1 MPTRQ
6 TSLLPGSSTRA
17 AGSFGQIVTGSERPL
32 RDLVKRAAIAT
43 DSDVAMLTFLDGE
56 VEWCK
61 CCEGA
66 AVGEWPRGS
75 SLWAPLRTGQSAS
88 RDASVRV
95 IPNLEDLSGW
105 QRHPLRAEAPELS
118 AAALAPVL
126 DAEGDLAGMLSV
138 FSMGQREYSQSDRE
152 ALTNLARLVST
163 RLMLQR
169 STDAG
174 SIRSSAVPSTSS
186 RQKPAEPKAQPVVEP
201 DAKLIAGSAR
211 PAAAPPPRPTDEA
224 QVGQTVLASE
234 LQQLSQQLEKE
245 IATRKST
252 EAELMH
258 ERSFSDAAIGA
269 LPGAFFMFTHGGK
282 MLRWNRSFTEVTGF
296 SDPEVRARAPI
307 DFLMTE
313 DQPLAMKAIALVFS
327 ERREVTIEARFQ
339 SKSGQVT
346 PYLFTGRPCELDGET
361 VLMGVGRD
369 ITDRK
374 RAEQQLK
381 QTKERLHLA
390 LTGSGLAMW
399 DWDLSTDTVYFNEGW
414 GSLLGATPREAI
426 HRGEEVFDWNHPD
439 DREIFRSALVA
450 AIKGESEFFTAEY
463 RVQNDHGAWVW
474 IHTRGKVTDRDENGQ
489 ATRMTGVSENI
500 TERKAA
506 EERAEFLATRDP
518 LTGLPNRMLLND
530 RLERGIAAATRSKKK
545 LAFMFIDLDRFKLI
559 NDSLGH
565 HVGDELLKQVASR
578 LASCVRATDTVAR
591 LGGDEF
597 AVILEELNDEQG
609 AKQVAENMV
618 AGLSAPIFSGN
629 LQLNTS
635 GSIGI
640 GVFPNDGRD
649 SATLMKNAD
658 AAMYHAKEKGRNNF
672 QFFSAD
678 MNARVLEHLSIENW
692 LRKAVHQ
699 EELVLFYQPRVDFE
713 TGEMV
718 GVEALLRWRHPRRGM
733 LTPDKFI
740 PVAEE
745 SGLIISIGEWVLNEA
760 MGQVHEWQRAGLS
773 DLKVSVNL
781 SVRQIRDSDA
791 FLKVVDEALKRTGLN
806 PRFLELELTETLLMQ
821 NTKEKMALLNR
832 LGEQGI
838 SLSIDDFGT
847 GYSSLYYLKT
857 LPVDSL
863 KIDGS
868 FVRDIVVDPNDEAII
883 RAIVAMAHS
892 MQLRVVAE
900 AVETDA
906 QFTALKMLGCDEYQG
921 YLASAPLAVDEFEER
936 YLPGML

>member
-1 MPTRQ
+1 MATQQRD
-6 TSLLPGSSTRA
+6 LFSSTSIRA
-17 AGSFGQIVTGSERPL
+17 AGSFGRVVSGSERPL

-43 DSDVAMLTFLDGE
+43 DADVAMLSFLDGD

-66 AVGEWPRGS
+66 AVGEWPRS
-75 SLWAPLRTGQSAS
+75 ASLWAPLPGQRTPVDPGVQVMPAL
-88 RDASVRV
+88 D
-95 IPNLEDLSGW
+95 DLSGW
-105 QRHPLRAEAPELS
+105 RGHPLQAELPELS
-118 AAALAPVL
+118 CAAMAPVL
-126 DAEGDLAGMLSV
+126 DADGLVAGMLAV
-138 FSMGQREYSQSDRE
+138 FTIAPREYSQAECESL
-152 ALTNLARLVST
+152 ANLARLVST

-169 STDAG
+169 STSVEATP
-174 SIRSSAVPSTSS
+174 RAEVTAKPA
-186 RQKPAEPKAQPVVEP
+186 RQKPRAEPVV
-201 DAKLIAGSAR
+201 
-211 PAAAPPPRPTDEA
+211 PT
-224 QVGQTVLASE
+224 TVLAVPGPAGPELIDQGALPGE
-234 LQQLSQQLEKE
+234 LQRLSQLLEEEKAGRKSVQTQLE
-245 IATRKST
+245 R
-252 EAELMH
+252 
-258 ERSFSDAAIGA
+258 ERSFSEAAIAA
-269 LPGAFFMFTHGGK
+269 LPGAFYMFNQAGR
-282 MLRWNRSFTEVTGF
+282 MLRWNRSFTDASGYDDAEVA
-296 SDPEVRARAPI
+296 ARKPV
-307 DFLMTE
+307 DFLIPE
-313 DQPLAMKAIALVFS
+313 DQPAVMKAIAKVFS
-327 ERREVTIEARFQ
+327 ERREVTIEARFLH
-339 SKSGQVT
+339 KSGEIS
-346 PYLFTGRPCELDGET
+346 PYLFTGRAIDVDGET
-361 VLMGVGRD
+361 VLIGVGRD
-369 ITDRK
+369 ISDRK
-374 RAEQQLK
+374 RAEQQLL

-399 DWDLSTDTVYFNEGW
+399 DWDLVTNTVYFNEGW
-414 GSLLGATPREAI
+414 GSLLGAAAREAI
-426 HRGEEVFDWNHPD
+426 HRGTEVFDWNHPD
-439 DREIFRSALVA
+439 DKEIFRVALAA

-463 RVQNDHGAWVW
+463 RVQNDRGEWVW
-474 IHTRGKVTDRDENGQ
+474 IHTRGKVTERDDQGM
-489 ATRMTGVSENI
+489 AMRMTGVSENI

-506 EERAEFLATRDP
+506 EDRAEFLATRDP

-530 RLERGIAAATRSKKK
+530 RLEQGIAAAARSKKK
-545 LAFMFIDLDRFKLI
+545 LAFMFIDLDRFKFI

-565 HVGDELLKQVASR
+565 HIGDELLKQVASR
-578 LASCVRATDTVAR
+578 LTSCVRATDTVAR

-597 AVILEELNDEQG
+597 AVILEDLKDEAG
-609 AKQVAENMV
+609 VRQVAENMIS
-618 AGLSAPIFSGN
+618 GLAAPIFTGN

-640 GVFPNDGRD
+640 GVFPDDGRD

-678 MNARVLEHLSIENW
+678 MNTRVLERLSIENY

-699 EELVLFYQPRVDFE
+699 DELVLYYQPRVDFE

-740 PVAEE
+740 SVAEE
-745 SGLIISIGEWVLNEA
+745 SGLIIGVGEWVLNEA
-760 MGQVHEWQRAGLS
+760 MGQVHEWQRAGMS
-773 DLKVSVNL
+773 ELKVSVNL
-781 SVRQIRDSDA
+781 SVSQIRDADA
-791 FLKVVDEALKRTGLN
+791 FMAVVDEALKRTGLN

-821 NTKEKMALLNR
+821 NIKEKTELLNR
-832 LGEQGI
+832 LGEKGI

-857 LPVDSL
+857 LPVDSV

-868 FVRDIVVDPNDEAII
+868 FVRDIVIDPNDEAII

-906 QFTALKMLGCDEYQG
+906 QFTALKSLGCDEYQG

>member
-1 MPTRQ
+1 MATLQ
-6 TSLLPGSSTRA
+6 HNLFTGSANRV
-17 AGSFGQIVTGSERPL
+17 AGSFGLIVTGSERPL

-43 DSDVAMLTFLDGE
+43 GADVAMLTFLDGD

-61 CCEGA
+61 CCEGS
-66 AVGEWPRGS
+66 AVGEWPRTS
-75 SLWAPLRTGQSAS
+75 SLWAPLRAGPSPGKET
-88 RDASVRV
+88 SVLV

-105 QRHPLRAEAPELS
+105 RHHPLHSEAPELS
-118 AAALAPVL
+118 TAALAPVF
-126 DAEGDLAGMLSV
+126 DAEGEVAGMLSV
-138 FSMGQREYSQSDRE
+138 FSMGQREYSHSDRD

-174 SIRSSAVPSTSS
+174 SVRSDGAPTTRSRQRPAVP
-186 RQKPAEPKAQPVVEP
+186 Q
-201 DAKLIAGSAR
+201 
-211 PAAAPPPRPTDEA
+211 PPPSVKADTGKIAADASPMAVPPVRSAHSEPIDRGA
-224 QVGQTVLASE
+224 LASE
-234 LQQLSQQLEKE
+234 LHRLSQTLDQE
-245 IATRKST
+245 IANRKS
-252 EAELMH
+252 AESALLR
-258 ERSFSDAAIGA
+258 ERSFSDAAIGI

-282 MLRWNRSFTEVTGF
+282 MLRWNRSFTDVTRF
-296 SDPEVRARAPI
+296 SDQEVAERAPI
-307 DFLMTE
+307 DFIAAE
-313 DQPLAMKAIALVFS
+313 DQPQVMKAIAIVFS

-346 PYLFTGRPCELDGET
+346 PYLFTGRPCELNGET
-361 VLMGVGRD
+361 VLMGMGRD

-381 QTKERLHLA
+381 QTRERLHLA

-399 DWDLSTDTVYFNEGW
+399 DWDLATNTVYFNEGW
-414 GSLLGATPREAI
+414 GSLLGTTPREAI
-426 HRGEEVFDWNHPD
+426 HLGDEVFDWNHPD
-439 DREIFRSALVA
+439 DREIFRSALA
-450 AIKGESEFFTAEY
+450 AAVKGEKEFFTAEY
-463 RVQNDHGAWVW
+463 RVQNDHGAWLW
-474 IHTRGKVTDRDENGQ
+474 IHTRGKVTYRDEKGQ
-489 ATRMTGVSENI
+489 ASRMTGVSENI

-506 EERAEFLATRDP
+506 VERAEFLATRDP

-672 QFFSAD
+672 QFFAAD

-699 EELVLFYQPRVDFE
+699 DELVLFYQPRVDFE

-791 FLKVVDEALKRTGLN
+791 FLRVVDEALKRTGLN

-832 LGEQGI
+832 LGERGI

-868 FVRDIVVDPNDEAII
+868 FVRDIVIDPNDEAII

-921 YLASAPLAVDEFEER
+921 YLASAPLPVDEFEER
-936 YLPGML
+936 YLPGVL

>member
-1 MPTRQ
+1 MATQQRD
-6 TSLLPGSSTRA
+6 LFSSTSIRA
-17 AGSFGQIVTGSERPL
+17 AGSFGRLVSGSERPL

-43 DSDVAMLTFLDGE
+43 DADVAMLSFLDGD

-66 AVGEWPRGS
+66 AVGEWQRAT
-75 SLWAPLRTGQSAS
+75 SLWAPLRGTNTPIDPDTQ
-88 RDASVRV
+88 V
-95 IPNLEDLSGW
+95 IPSLSDLSGW
-105 QRHPLRAEAPELS
+105 QDHPLRVEVPELAS
-118 AAALAPVL
+118 AAMAPVL
-126 DAEGDLAGMLSV
+126 DADGFVAGMLTV
-138 FSMGQREYSQSDRE
+138 FSLSSREYSQAERE
-152 ALTNLARLVST
+152 SLANLARLIST

-169 STDAG
+169 ASDRADAA
-174 SIRSSAVPSTSS
+174 SPNEEKAPRAA
-186 RQKPAEPKAQPVVEP
+186 RQKPGAEAPAVPPSDPQATTPAP
-201 DAKLIAGSAR
+201 AR
-211 PAAAPPPRPTDEA
+211 TGDGEQIDQGA
-224 QVGQTVLASE
+224 LASE
-234 LQQLSQQLEKE
+234 LQRLAQQLEE
-245 IATRKST
+245 EVAGRQNAQNQL
-252 EAELMH
+252 ER
-258 ERSFSDAAIGA
+258 ERSFSDAAIA
-269 LPGAFFMFTHGGK
+269 SLPGAFYMFNQAGR
-282 MLRWNRSFTEVTGF
+282 MLRWNKNFTEASGY
-296 SDPEVRARAPI
+296 DDAEVAERKPV
-307 DFLMTE
+307 DFVIPE
-313 DQPLAMKAIALVFS
+313 DQPLVMKAIARVFS
-327 ERREVTIEARFQ
+327 ERREVTIEARFLH
-339 SKSGQVT
+339 KSGEVV
-346 PYLFTGRPCELDGET
+346 PYLFTGRPTDFDGET
-361 VLMGVGRD
+361 VLIGVGRD
-369 ITDRK
+369 ISDRK
-374 RAEQQLK
+374 RAEHQLM

-399 DWDLSTDTVYFNEGW
+399 DWDLNTNTVYFNEGW
-414 GSLLGATPREAI
+414 GALLGAASREAI
-426 HRGEEVFDWNHPD
+426 HRGDEVFAWNHPD
-439 DREIFRSALVA
+439 DKEIFRSALA
-450 AIKGESEFFTAEY
+450 AAVKGDSEFFTAEY
-463 RVQNDHGAWVW
+463 RVQNDSGEWVW
-474 IHTRGKVTDRDENGQ
+474 IHTRGKVTERGEDGQ
-489 ATRMTGVSENI
+489 AGRMTGVSENI

-506 EERAEFLATRDP
+506 EDKAEFLATRDP

-530 RLERGIAAATRSKKK
+530 RLEQGIAAAARSKKK
-545 LAFMFIDLDRFKLI
+545 LAFMFIDLDRFKFI

-578 LASCVRATDTVAR
+578 LGSCVRATDTVAR

-597 AVILEELNDEQG
+597 AVILEDLKDEQG
-609 AKQVAENMV
+609 AKQVAENMI
-618 AGLSAPIFSGN
+618 AGLAAPIFSGN

-678 MNARVLEHLSIENW
+678 MNARVLEHLSIENY

-699 EELVLFYQPRVDFE
+699 DELVLYYQPRVDFE

-740 PVAEE
+740 SVAEE
-745 SGLIISIGEWVLNEA
+745 SGLIIGVGEWVLNEA

-781 SVRQIRDSDA
+781 SVRQIRDADA
-791 FLKVVDEALKRTGLN
+791 FMDIVDAAIERTGLN

-821 NTKEKMALLNR
+821 NIKEKMALLNR
-832 LGEQGI
+832 LGEKGI

-857 LPVDSL
+857 LPVDSV

-868 FVRDIVVDPNDEAII
+868 FVRDIVIDPNDEAII

-906 QFTALKMLGCDEYQG
+906 QFTALKSLGCDEYQG
-921 YLASAPLAVDEFEER
+921 YLASAPLAVDEFEDR

>member
-1 MPTRQ
+1 MATQQRD
-6 TSLLPGSSTRA
+6 LFSSTSIRA
-17 AGSFGQIVTGSERPL
+17 AGSFGKVVSGSERPL
-32 RDLVKRAAIAT
+32 RDLVKRAAIAA
-43 DSDVAMLTFLDGE
+43 DADVAMLSFLDNDI
-56 VEWCK
+56 EWCK

-66 AVGEWPRGS
+66 AIGEWPRS
-75 SLWAPLRTGQSAS
+75 ASLWAPTGAARPAASAQV
-88 RDASVRV
+88 DAGVQ
-95 IPNLEDLSGW
+95 IFPALGDLSGW
-105 QRHPLRAEAPELS
+105 QSHPLRAEVPELS
-118 AAALAPVL
+118 SAAMAPVL
-126 DAEGDLAGMLSV
+126 DAEGQVAGMLAV
-138 FSMGQREYSQSDRE
+138 FNLAPREYSQVERE
-152 ALTNLARLVST
+152 ALANLARLIST

-169 STDAG
+169 STG
-174 SIRSSAVPSTSS
+174 STSTGSVPSSPATADAEPAPRPA
-186 RQKPAEPKAQPVVEP
+186 RQKPRPDPAPNRSAEAEQI
-201 DAKLIAGSAR
+201 DQGA
-211 PAAAPPPRPTDEA
+211 
-224 QVGQTVLASE
+224 LASE
-234 LQQLSQQLEKE
+234 LQRLSQQLEE
-245 IATRKST
+245 EVASRQSAQTQLER
-252 EAELMH
+252 
-258 ERSFSDAAIGA
+258 ERSFSDAAIAA
-269 LPGAFFMFTHGGK
+269 LPGAFYMFNQSGR
-282 MLRWNRSFTEVTGF
+282 MLRWNRNFTEVSGY
-296 SDPEVRARAPI
+296 DDDEVAERKPV
-307 DFLMTE
+307 DFVIAE
-313 DQPLAMKAIALVFS
+313 DQPQVMKAIARVFS
-327 ERREVTIEARFQ
+327 ERREVTIEARFRH
-339 SKSGQVT
+339 KSGDVA
-346 PYLFTGRPCELDGET
+346 PYLFTGRPIEFDGET
-361 VLMGVGRD
+361 VLIGVGRD
-369 ITDRK
+369 ISDRK
-374 RAEQQLK
+374 RAEQQLL

-399 DWDLSTDTVYFNEGW
+399 DWDLSTNTVYFNEGW
-414 GSLLGATPREAI
+414 GSLLGAAAREAI
-426 HRGEEVFDWNHPD
+426 HRGTEVFDWNHPD
-439 DREIFRSALVA
+439 DKEIFRGALTA

-463 RVQNDHGAWVW
+463 RVQNDRGEWVW
-474 IHTRGKVTDRDENGQ
+474 IHTRGKVTERDSDGQ

-530 RLERGIAAATRSKKK
+530 RLEQGIAAAARSKKK
-545 LAFMFIDLDRFKLI
+545 LAFMFIDLDRFKFI

-565 HVGDELLKQVASR
+565 HIGDELLKQVATR

-597 AVILEELNDEQG
+597 AVILADLKDEQG
-609 AKQVAENMV
+609 VRQVAENMI
-618 AGLSAPIFSGN
+618 AGLAAPIFTGN

-640 GVFPNDGRD
+640 GVFPDDGRD

-672 QFFSAD
+672 QFFAAD
-678 MNARVLEHLSIENW
+678 MNARVLERLTIENF
-692 LRKAVHQ
+692 LRKAVPQ
-699 EELVLFYQPRVDFE
+699 DELVLYYQPRVDFE

-718 GVEALLRWRHPRRGM
+718 GVEALLRWRHPRRGL

-740 PVAEE
+740 SVAEE
-745 SGLIISIGEWVLNEA
+745 SGLIVGIGAWVLSEA

-781 SVRQIRDSDA
+781 SVGQIRDAEA
-791 FLKVVDEALKRTGLN
+791 FMQVVDKALEQTGLN

-821 NTKEKMALLNR
+821 NIKEKTELLNR
-832 LGEQGI
+832 LGEKGI

-857 LPVDSL
+857 LPVDSV

-868 FVRDIVVDPNDEAII
+868 FVRDIVIDPNDEAII

-906 QFTALKMLGCDEYQG
+906 QFTALKSLGCDEYQG
-921 YLASAPLAVDEFEER
+921 YLASAPLAVDEFEDR

>member
-1 MPTRQ
+1 MATQQRDLFPS
-6 TSLLPGSSTRA
+6 TSVRA
-17 AGSFGQIVTGSERPL
+17 AGSFGKVVSGSERPL

-43 DSDVAMLTFLDGE
+43 DADVAMLSFLDGDI
-56 VEWCK
+56 EWCK
-61 CCEGA
+61 SCEGA
-66 AVGEWPRGS
+66 AVGEWPRTT
-75 SLWAPLRTGQSAS
+75 SLWAPLSDRAGDETVPINPDVQ
-88 RDASVRV
+88 V
-95 IPNLEDLSGW
+95 IPVLGDLSGW
-105 QRHPLRAEAPELS
+105 MRHPLHGEVPELAS
-118 AAALAPVL
+118 AAMAPVL
-126 DAEGDLAGMLSV
+126 DGDGLVAGMLAV
-138 FSMGQREYSQSDRE
+138 FHLAPHEYSQPERE
-152 ALTNLARLVST
+152 SLANLARLVST

-169 STDAG
+169 SSGAG
-174 SIRSSAVPSTSS
+174 EKAAADGPA
-186 RQKPAEPKAQPVVEP
+186 PAETRP
-201 DAKLIAGSAR
+201 AR
-211 PAAAPPPRPTDEA
+211 PSRAKPDAAPPKSDTPGTKGRVADTEQIDQGA
-224 QVGQTVLASE
+224 LASE
-234 LQQLSQQLEKE
+234 LQRLNQQLEE
-245 IATRKST
+245 ETASRQS
-252 EAELMH
+252 AQSQLQR
-258 ERSFSDAAIGA
+258 ERSFSDAAIAA
-269 LPGAFFMFTHGGK
+269 LPGAFYMFNQSGR
-282 MLRWNRSFTEVTGF
+282 MLRWNRNFTEVSGY
-296 SDPEVRARAPI
+296 DDGEIAARKPV
-307 DFLMTE
+307 DFVIPE
-313 DQPLAMKAIALVFS
+313 DQPQVMRAIAKVFS

-339 SKSGQVT
+339 HKSGEVA
-346 PYLFTGRPCELDGET
+346 PYLFTGRPVELDGEL
-361 VLMGVGRD
+361 VLIGVGRD
-369 ITDRK
+369 ISDRK
-374 RAEQQLK
+374 RAEQQLM

-399 DWDLSTDTVYFNEGW
+399 DWDLSTNTVYFNEGW
-414 GSLLGATPREAI
+414 ALLLGSTTREAI
-426 HRGEEVFDWNHPD
+426 HRGTEVFDWNHPD
-439 DREIFRSALVA
+439 DKEIFRSALA
-450 AIKGESEFFTAEY
+450 AAVKGESDFFTAEY
-463 RVQNDHGAWVW
+463 RVQNDRGQWVW
-474 IHTRGKVTDRDENGQ
+474 IHTRGKVTERDGDGQ

-530 RLERGIAAATRSKKK
+530 RLEQGIAAAARSKKK
-545 LAFMFIDLDRFKLI
+545 LAFMFIDLDRFKFI

-565 HVGDELLKQVASR
+565 HIGDELLKQVATR
-578 LASCVRATDTVAR
+578 LTSCVRATDTVAR

-597 AVILEELNDEQG
+597 AVILEELKDEQG
-609 AKQVAENMV
+609 AKQVAENMI
-618 AGLSAPIFSGN
+618 AGLAAPIFTGN

-640 GVFPNDGRD
+640 GVFPDDGRD

-678 MNARVLEHLSIENW
+678 MNTRVLERLSIENY

-699 EELVLFYQPRVDFE
+699 DELVLYYQPRVDFE

-718 GVEALLRWRHPRRGM
+718 GVEALLRWRHPRRGL

-740 PVAEE
+740 SVAEE
-745 SGLIISIGEWVLNEA
+745 SGLIIGVGEWVLNEA

-781 SVRQIRDSDA
+781 SVSQIRDGDA
-791 FLKVVDEALKRTGLN
+791 FMAVVEDALKRTGLN

-821 NTKEKMALLNR
+821 NIKEKTELLNR
-832 LGEQGI
+832 LGEKGI

-857 LPVDSL
+857 LPVDSV

-868 FVRDIVVDPNDEAII
+868 FVRDIVIDPNDEAII

-906 QFTALKMLGCDEYQG
+906 QFTALKSLGCDEYQG
-921 YLASAPLAVDEFEER
+921 YLSSAPLAVDEFEDR